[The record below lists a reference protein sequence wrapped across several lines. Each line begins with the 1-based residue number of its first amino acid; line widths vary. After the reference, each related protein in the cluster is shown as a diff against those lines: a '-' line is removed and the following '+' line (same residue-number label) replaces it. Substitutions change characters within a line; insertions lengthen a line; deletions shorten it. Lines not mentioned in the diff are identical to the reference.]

1 MKTYELQPSEYD
13 GHKSFYH
20 KAKVQELES
29 GLKILVSYSTNVAY
43 IKNGT
48 LYKMSSAWSRTTARH
63 IKSFSDR
70 YATNKPYI
78 GKHDWDMR
86 EIPAFL

>member
-29 GLKILVSYSTNVAY
+29 GLKFWFLTQQ
-43 IKNGT
+43 T
-48 LYKMSSAWSRTTARH
+48 LLTSKMGRFTKCHLHGLAQRGVISNHSLTVTQPITPTSGNT
-63 IKSFSDR
+63 
-70 YATNKPYI
+70 I
-78 GKHDWDMR
+78 G
-86 EIPAFL
+86 I

>member
-43 IKNGT
+43 TSKMGRFIRCHLHGLAQRPVISNHSLTVMQQTTRTSVNATGT
-48 LYKMSSAWSRTTARH
+48 
-63 IKSFSDR
+63 
-70 YATNKPYI
+70 
-78 GKHDWDMR
+78 
-86 EIPAFL
+86 